1 MWYNKNIIDI
11 QIDKNKI
18 HKFLVLFNL
27 LNGCKN
33 YEKIEI
39 LK

>member
-11 QIDKNKI
+11 QTDKNKI
-18 HKFLVLFNL
+18 YKFLVLFSL

-33 YEKIEI
+33 
-39 LK
+39 